1 MSFLLPFLLAM
12 QAPPPLP
19 QNTGPSK
26 ADQEEARKWLELSPS
41 QRIRKR
47 NLFHPLRGTLPAS
60 TASTAL
66 QDVKWPTLAGTQLGK
81 GLLGA
86 LLKWP
91 GTTDAKFLGQGE
103 TYGGFQLK
111 SVKRDRV
118 TLVEL
123 ESRTT
128 RDLELNLGGAE
139 GQSRTSD
146 LEQVL
151 RPAPVGKEFK
161 GKP

>member
-1 MSFLLPFLLAM
+1 MSLLIPVLLAL
-12 QAPPPLP
+12 QTAPLPPPNP
-19 QNTGPSK
+19 GPTK

-47 NLFHPLRGTLPAS
+47 NLFHPLRGTPPLS
-60 TASTAL
+60 TASAAL
-66 QDVKWPTLAGTQLGK
+66 QDVRWPTLAGTQLGK

-86 LLKWP
+86 LLKWT
-91 GTTDAKFLGQGE
+91 GTTEAKFLAQGE
-103 TYGGFQLK
+103 IYGGFHLK

-118 TLVEL
+118 TIVEL
-123 ESRTT
+123 ESNTT
-128 RDLELNLGGAE
+128 RELELNPEATE
-139 GQSRTSD
+139 GRSPTSD

-151 RPAPVGKEFK
+151 RPTHIGKETK